1 MNNGQHYKG
10 LVPGCKFSY
19 CPGSGC
25 SHPVATRLL
34 GEIIE
39 EMEIKDRTILV
50 GPVGCSEMIIH
61 YIDVDCVRASHGRAS
76 SVATGIKRCRPDR
89 IVLTYQ
95 GDGDLA
101 AIGIA
106 DILSTALLSESI
118 SVIWVNNGIYGMTG
132 GQMGPTTLVGQW
144 TKTSPAGRDATT
156 AGRPFHVS
164 ELFATLPGVAYVER
178 VATNSKAQIAETKD
192 AIRHAIEVQIAGKGL
207 SMVEILGICPTG
219 WGMTTKDAF
228 NWFEK
233 YFVTEFP
240 LMKFLDR

>member
-1 MNNGQHYKG
+1 MDNGKQNKG
-10 LVPGCKFSY
+10 LVPGCNFTY

-25 SHPVATRLL
+25 SHEVATRLL
-34 GEIIE
+34 GEVIE

-50 GPVGCSEMIIH
+50 GPVGCSEMIIDF
-61 YIDVDCVRASHGRAS
+61 IDVDCVRASHGRAP
-76 SVATGIKRCRPDR
+76 SVATAIKRCRPDR

-106 DILSTALLSESI
+106 DILSTGLLGEPI
-118 SVIWVNNGIYGMTG
+118 SVIWVNNGNYGMTG
-132 GQMGPTTLVGQW
+132 GQMGPTTLVGQR
-144 TKTSPAGRDATT
+144 TKSSPAGRDAKA

-178 VATNSKAQIAETKD
+178 VATNSKAQIAETKK
-192 AIRHAIEVQIAGKGL
+192 AIRHAIEVQIASKGL
-207 SMVEILGICPTG
+207 SMVEILGICSTG
-219 WGMTTKDAF
+219 WGMKPKDAF

-233 YFVTEFP
+233 HFAVEFP